1 MRLETLMTECLKISQ
16 KAGTTTLALCRVD
29 RLNALNAE
37 LVEALIS
44 ALNAAARDETTLVVI
59 RGEGKGFCGGFDLSQ
74 LDSESE
80 GDLALRFLR
89 LETLLQQIYH
99 APFLTLALVHGAC
112 FGAGA
117 DMAASCSH
125 RIATP
130 DARFR
135 MPGLKFGVVLGT
147 RRLAQVVG
155 IDNARR
161 LLMAAEPFNAE
172 EALRTN
178 FINAVAEPDAWA
190 EWEARCQDLSRA
202 LPCSSLKTMLG
213 VTVMDGRDEDMA
225 ELARSISLPGLK
237 KRIRNYVTQKERMRI

>member
-1 MRLETLMTECLKISQ
+1 MTECLKMSR
-16 KAGTTTLALCRVD
+16 KEGTTTLALCRVD
-29 RLNALNAE
+29 RLNALNGE

-80 GDLALRFLR
+80 GDLVLRFLR
-89 LETLLQQIYH
+89 LGHLLQQIYH

-117 DMAASCSH
+117 DIVASCSH
-125 RIATP
+125 RIATS

-147 RRLAQVVG
+147 RRLAHVVG

-172 EALRTN
+172 EAVRTN
-178 FINAVAEPDAWA
+178 FINAVAEPAAWP
-190 EWEARCQDLSRA
+190 EWEARCQGLSRA
-202 LPCSSLKTMLG
+202 LPISSLTTMLG
-213 VTVMDGRDEDMA
+213 VTASNTRDEDMA
-225 ELARSISLPGLK
+225 ELARSVSLPGLK
-237 KRIRNYVTQKERMRI
+237 KRIRNYMTQTSRIKI